1 MSSTTIALSTE
12 LYQSLL
18 IKLVTVLELTQ
29 KPDGIVTPQ
38 AKQALLQATNDYK
51 NVLAQARELATKLPG
66 GELVT
71 EEQEEV
77 IQMLEEIRDRKK
89 DLLARFSQRP
99 LVSVVKHTVDIKTE
113 IDSTAS
119 TPTTD

>member
-51 NVLAQARELATKLPG
+51 NVLAQARELATNLPG

-99 LVSVVKHTVDIKTE
+99 LVSVVKHTMDIKTE